1 MAAEDEFGPPGD
13 LSGFQSATQF
23 GTEADLVGD
32 LSGYQSPTQFGT
44 EADLVRGPWDW
55 LPSKEQFGTF
65 SKDLKAG
72 LSDVTKLDKDSQQQQ
87 QRQSSAQGGGI
98 SAAQAVRGQAPVS
111 IEDLLNELM
120 QRRAAYAKLGLQ
132 PGPFQP
138 RAPGGGLL
146 AIAG

>member
-1 MAAEDEFGPPGD
+1 MAADDFD
-13 LSGFQSATQF
+13 LNSFLDTAPTSG
-23 GTEADLVGD
+23 ADVGLGEGFVD
-32 LSGYQSPTQFGT
+32 TGKFDTSGGAGSF
-44 EADLVRGPWDW
+44 WDF

-72 LSDVTKLDKDSQQQQ
+72 LSDVTKLDAAKDANQQ
-87 QRQSSAQGGGI
+87 QRLSSAQGGAI
-98 SAAQAVRGQAPVS
+98 SGAQAVRGQAPVS

-132 PGPFQP
+132 PGPFEP

-146 AIAG
+146 SIAG

>member
-1 MAAEDEFGPPGD
+1 MAADDFDTSSFLDTAPTSGVDVPFGQGFVDTGRFDTGTGD
-13 LSGFQSATQF
+13 SSM
-23 GTEADLVGD
+23 
-32 LSGYQSPTQFGT
+32 
-44 EADLVRGPWDW
+44 WDW

-72 LSDVTKLDKDSQQQQ
+72 LSDVTKLDKDNQQQ